1 MTPGEKPFPPTPPSS
16 SVWLV
21 TFADI
26 TALLLAFF
34 VMLFSMSNLEL
45 EKWQAVV
52 ARLPNADPSK
62 EVLRPPPNSP
72 FHVDV
77 VDIPPALPLGYLS
90 QVLGE
95 KLSQDEILGRAH
107 IHRLDRLMIVSL
119 PTEILF
125 RPGKATLT
133 GVAQDALFRLT
144 SAIAQVGNQ
153 VDVHGHTAP
162 SSELPDGDAQAWR
175 LSMARAVA
183 VASELERI
191 GYGRKVTMLGLG
203 DTRYRHLDKGIPE
216 MRRGQLAR
224 RVDIVIHPV
233 AGDR

>member
-1 MTPGEKPFPPTPPSS
+1 MTSGDNLFPPAPSSS
-16 SVWLV
+16 SVWIV

-34 VMLFSMSNLEL
+34 VMLFSMSSLEL

-52 ARLPNADPSK
+52 ARLPNADPTK
-62 EVLRPPPNSP
+62 EVLRPPPNAP
-72 FHVDV
+72 FHVGV
-77 VDIPPALPLGYLS
+77 VDTPPALPLGYLS

-107 IHRLDRLMIVSL
+107 IHRLDRLVVVSL

-125 RPGKATLT
+125 LPGKAALT
-133 GVAQDALFRLT
+133 GVAREALFRLT
-144 SAIAQVGNQ
+144 GAIAQVGNR

-162 SSELPDGDAQAWR
+162 SGDLPGGDAQAWR

-191 GYGRKVTMLGLG
+191 GYGRRVTMLGMG
-203 DTRYRHLDKGIPE
+203 DTRYRHLDESIPE
-216 MRRGQLAR
+216 ARRRQLAR

-233 AGDR
+233 AGDG